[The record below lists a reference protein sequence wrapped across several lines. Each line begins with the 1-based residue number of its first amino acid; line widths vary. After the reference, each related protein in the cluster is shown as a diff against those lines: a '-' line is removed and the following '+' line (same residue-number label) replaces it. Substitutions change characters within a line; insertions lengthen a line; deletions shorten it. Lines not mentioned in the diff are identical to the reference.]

1 MWRINMVAIIGLL
14 CAACSGGISSYDD
27 AIEAQA
33 GIMEEMVSVLE
44 GVTDK
49 ASAEDASAEIEALGN
64 RLGEIAAQVSELPQ
78 PTMEE
83 MQEIAKKQSMQRK
96 DFQQRAVP
104 QMMKLVEYKSLGD
117 AWTRA
122 MFNMK

>member
-1 MWRINMVAIIGLL
+1 MITVAVLL
-14 CAACSGGISSYDD
+14 CAACSGGISSYED

-33 GIMEEMVSVLE
+33 GIMEEMVTLLE

-49 ASAEDASAEIEALGN
+49 DSAADAASEIEALGN
-64 RLGEIAAQVSELPQ
+64 RLGEIAVQVKDLPQ

-83 MQEIAKKQSMQRK
+83 MQEIAKKQSMKRK
-96 DFQQRAVP
+96 DFQQKAVP
-104 QMMKLVEYKSLGD
+104 QMMKLAEYKALSD

-122 MFNMK
+122 MFNVK